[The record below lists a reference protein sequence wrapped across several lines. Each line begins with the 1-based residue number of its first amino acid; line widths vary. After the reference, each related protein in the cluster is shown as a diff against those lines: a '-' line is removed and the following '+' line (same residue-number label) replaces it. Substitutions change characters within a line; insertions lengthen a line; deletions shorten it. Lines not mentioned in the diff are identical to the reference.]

1 MDRGGLQW
9 RDRRKRYA
17 PMRVMGIDLGG
28 KRTGIAISD
37 ESEFLASGICT
48 IRAKSLADL
57 IAQICDLITKNKVG
71 KLVVGHPI
79 NMDGTRGASAKRA
92 AEFAEMLKEKT
103 GLPVELYDERCTTMA
118 AHTILNYTDT
128 RAEKRK
134 AVIDTLSAEMILQDW
149 LDANRRKGN

>member
-1 MDRGGLQW
+1 
-9 RDRRKRYA
+9 
-17 PMRVMGIDLGG
+17 MRVMGIDLGG

-37 ESEFLASGICT
+37 ESAFLASGLCT

-57 IAQICDLITKNKVG
+57 IARISALITEYNVK
-71 KLVVGHPI
+71 KLVLGNPI
-79 NMDGTRGASAKRA
+79 NMDGTCGASAKRA
-92 AEFAEMLKEKT
+92 AEFAALLRTET
-103 GLPVELYDERCTTMA
+103 GLPVELFDERCTTMA

-149 LDANRRKGN
+149 LDANRRKGT

>member
-1 MDRGGLQW
+1 
-9 RDRRKRYA
+9 
-17 PMRVMGIDLGG
+17 MRVMGIDLGG

-37 ESEFLASGICT
+37 ESEFLASGVCT

-57 IAQICDLITKNKVG
+57 VAQICELITKNNVKH
-71 KLVVGHPI
+71 LVLGHPI
-79 NMDGTRGASAKRA
+79 NMDGTQGASAKRA
-92 AEFAEMLKEKT
+92 AEFAELLRKET

-149 LDANRRKGN
+149 LDAKRRKGT

>member
-1 MDRGGLQW
+1 
-9 RDRRKRYA
+9 
-17 PMRVMGIDLGG
+17 MRVMGIDLGG
-28 KRTGIAISD
+28 KRTGIAVSD
-37 ESEFLASGICT
+37 DSLFLASGICT

-57 IAQICDLITKNKVG
+57 LDRIQALVTEYKVG
-71 KLVVGHPI
+71 KLVLGNPI
-79 NMDGTRGASAKRA
+79 NMDGTQGASAKRA
-92 AEFAEMLKEKT
+92 AEFAELLKEKT